1 MRKLKLFA
9 PLFIASL
16 LLCSCYAVKEQQSS
30 REYYSIRIY
39 HFKDANQ
46 EQRLDSFLKNVFIPT
61 VNRYNIT
68 RTGVFK
74 PIANDT
80 SADKRIFVFI
90 PFRSASEMVE
100 FSSRIDNDNEYLN
113 VGNSFVNSAHNN
125 APYTRIET
133 IFLKAFS
140 DMPVARK
147 PTLKGPAQE
156 RVYELRSYEGATEKL
171 YRKKVEM
178 FNKGGEIKLFERLNF
193 NAVFYGEVIAGSRM
207 PNLMYMTT
215 FENMQDRD
223 AHWKTFV
230 DDPEW
235 KKLSPMPE
243 YANTVSRNEI
253 TLLRPASYSPL

>member
-1 MRKLKLFA
+1 MRKIKSISPYIILSVLLF
-9 PLFIASL
+9 
-16 LLCSCYAVKEQQSS
+16 SCYAVKQTK

-39 HFKDANQ
+39 HFTEINQ
-46 EQRLDSFLKNVFIPT
+46 EHRLDSFLKHVFIPT
-61 VNRYNIT
+61 ADRYGI
-68 RTGVFK
+68 RQTGVFK

-80 SADKRIFVFI
+80 ATTKRIFVFL
-90 PFRSASEMVE
+90 PFNNAEEMVE
-100 FSSRIDNDNEYLN
+100 FSSRIDNDPEYLN
-113 VGNSFVNSAHNN
+113 AGNSFLNSAHDN
-125 APYTRIET
+125 APHQRIET

-147 PTLKGPAQE
+147 PVLNSTPQQ
-156 RVYELRSYEGATEKL
+156 RVYELRSYEAATEKL
-171 YRKKVEM
+171 FRKKVEM
-178 FNKGGEIKLFERLNF
+178 FNKGGEIRIFERLGF

-223 AHWKTFV
+223 AHWKNFV

-235 KKLSPMPE
+235 KKLGPMPE

-253 TLLRPASYSPL
+253 TLMRPASYSRL